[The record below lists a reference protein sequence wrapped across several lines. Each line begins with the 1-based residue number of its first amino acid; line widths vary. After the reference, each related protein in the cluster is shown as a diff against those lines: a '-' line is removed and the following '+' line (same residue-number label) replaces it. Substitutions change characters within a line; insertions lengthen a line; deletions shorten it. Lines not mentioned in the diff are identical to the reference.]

1 MSHFRC
7 EFFLSFSY
15 HDHGVP
21 ITKIVSFSSEERGS
35 KSKMGGEY
43 EQCFMTSDTRG
54 QLNLFDSRMKSTV
67 FQYKCGKAP
76 ALLSLAKTNNM
87 YGSSS
92 MIATGAEN
100 GQISFY
106 DLRNQ
111 KVSTIKLTEFT

>member
-1 MSHFRC
+1 
-7 EFFLSFSY
+7 
-15 HDHGVP
+15 
-21 ITKIVSFSSEERGS
+21 VSFSSEERGS
-35 KSKMGGEY
+35 KTKVGGEF

-54 QLNLFDSRMKSTV
+54 QLNLFDSRCKSTV

-76 ALLSLAKTNNM
+76 ALLSVAKTNNM

-92 MIATGAEN
+92 IIATGAEN

-111 KVSTIKLTEFT
+111 KVS